1 MIPTNTPVL
10 PVLTVSRST
19 AAGITAAL
27 KQFHFTSFA
36 KNHEHVFRFPE
47 LVSKNAKLRKTVI
60 PASIFSGTNIHD
72 VN

>member
-27 KQFHFTSFA
+27 KQFHCTSFA

-47 LVSKNAKLRKTVI
+47 LV
-60 PASIFSGTNIHD
+60 
-72 VN
+72 